1 MRRCFRITS
10 IKTRAQRAQHLI
22 STRYN
27 IMLKFQK
34 RHTTVTRIWTK
45 PQTQQ
50 TLKDL
55 RAAGLTVNKVANG
68 YEAVNDN
75 NVLFLKAMNGN
86 NSYLIRAVDFLL
98 A

>member
-1 MRRCFRITS
+1 MRRLYILS
-10 IKTRAQRAQHLI
+10 HIKTRGAASATLNQHKV
-22 STRYN
+22 N

-55 RAAGLTVNKVANG
+55 RAAGLTVNKVPNG
-68 YEAVNDN
+68 YEAVNKN
-75 NVLFLKAMNGN
+75 NVLFLRAMNGN
-86 NSYLIRAVDFLL
+86 NSYLVRAVDFLL

>member
-1 MRRCFRITS
+1 
-10 IKTRAQRAQHLI
+10 
-22 STRYN
+22 
-27 IMLKFQK
+27 MLKFQK

-55 RAAGLTVNKVANG
+55 RAAGLTVNKVPNG
-68 YEAVNDN
+68 YEAVNKN

-86 NSYLIRAVDFLL
+86 NSYLVRAVDFLL